1 MLQCS
6 ILILKLSLLFENLA
20 RHINFLLFDLFALV
34 VTREKLPWQPNY
46 KINKLLSKTC
56 PLNWISQHY
65 LNRKLRFSHLHLVA
79 RVLAMEPNF
88 EFWTFVLWCSILI
101 PNMSLLFEILAIHIN
116 FLLFLCT
123 CSCSGKAALVTN
135 LQDSKTA
142 FKDLSYEPNVKAVS
156 QLQAEIQPVARVVAM
171 EANL

>member
-1 MLQCS
+1 
-6 ILILKLSLLFENLA
+6 
-20 RHINFLLFDLFALV
+20 
-34 VTREKLPWQPNY
+34 
-46 KINKLLSKTC
+46 
-56 PLNWISQHY
+56 
-65 LNRKLRFSHLHLVA
+65 
-79 RVLAMEPNF
+79 MEPNF